1 MTTTQV
7 RSHTRRLPD
16 KDRLKDLA
24 FRDEIEARK
33 AEKSKRI
40 KAPEDWYRG
49 PKLTREEANRF
60 MNSWLSRV
68 THWLIDGGKQT

>member
-1 MTTTQV
+1 MTTTHV

-24 FRDEIEARK
+24 FREEIEARK

-49 PKLTREEANRF
+49 PGYPGIFRAIAAAFRDFVN
-60 MNSWLSRV
+60 
-68 THWLIDGGKQT
+68 G